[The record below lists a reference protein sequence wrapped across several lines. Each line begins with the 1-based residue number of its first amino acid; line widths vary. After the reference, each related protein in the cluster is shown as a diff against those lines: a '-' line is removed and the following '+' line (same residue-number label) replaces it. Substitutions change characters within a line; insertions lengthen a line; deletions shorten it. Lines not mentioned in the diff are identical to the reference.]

1 MLPLLRFLRGRRADQ
16 NPVLLLAPDAPMPA
30 LTLLLIVGHALLSAC
45 DDRPGSPAAHDVLRV
60 CLRRL
65 ATGPLDDR
73 TSVGE
78 LAFALTEE
86 QQEQADDET
95 FVRDQVRRFFS
106 EAVPVRRA
114 AALTDRPPLLDLAAR
129 PDIEDLMRVLHSA
142 STADGADTVTRW
154 RALAGADT
162 VRLEVD

>member
-1 MLPLLRFLRGRRADQ
+1 M
-16 NPVLLLAPDAPMPA
+16 
-30 LTLLLIVGHALLSAC
+30 
-45 DDRPGSPAAHDVLRV
+45 
-60 CLRRL
+60 
-65 ATGPLDDR
+65 
-73 TSVGE
+73 GE

-114 AALTDRPPLLDLAAR
+114 AALTDRPPLQVLDLAAR

-162 VRLEVD
+162 VRLEVDWIEPVRASAVPGEQ